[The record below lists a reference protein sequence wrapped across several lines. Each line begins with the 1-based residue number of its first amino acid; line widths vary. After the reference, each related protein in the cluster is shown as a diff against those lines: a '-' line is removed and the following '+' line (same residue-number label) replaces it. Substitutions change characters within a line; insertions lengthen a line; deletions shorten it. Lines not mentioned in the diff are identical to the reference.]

1 LELVRRGLSNKQIA
15 RSLRLSEATVKT
27 HLIHVYSKLGVDDR
41 TSAVNAALKRG
52 ILSLR
57 E

>member
-1 LELVRRGLSNKQIA
+1 MELVRRGLSNKQIA